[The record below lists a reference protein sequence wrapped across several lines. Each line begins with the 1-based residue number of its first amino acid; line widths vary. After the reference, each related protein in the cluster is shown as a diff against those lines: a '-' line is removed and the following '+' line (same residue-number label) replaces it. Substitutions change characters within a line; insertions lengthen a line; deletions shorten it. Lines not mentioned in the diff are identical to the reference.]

1 MRKKVKEANIV
12 ENSENITQKIENI
25 KNISNHTKT
34 REYTKNHDMKIHT
47 EDNNVSFSTNNVTN
61 NHENNSNKINRNNRN
76 IMLSIILTF
85 VACLSIFL
93 IFYKFYLKDLV
104 IETTRIEKDVTVT
117 DKGIA
122 DAVENVYDSVVVI
135 ENYVNNKVSS
145 SGTGFVFKTDDNYG
159 YILTNSHVVS
169 DSKSIYVTFTNNE
182 KVEATLLGSDD
193 YSDIAV
199 LQVDKSVVTKIA
211 EIADVS
217 TLRVGDTTFTVGAP
231 LDSSVY
237 SWTVTRGILSGKERL
252 VEVTI
257 NNSNYVMEVL
267 QTDAAINS
275 GNSGG
280 PLCNSNGEVIGI
292 TNMKIASSTIEGMGF
307 AIPIDIA
314 VKYANSIISGKSIS
328 RPYLGVSV
336 YDASNNIF
344 SNSTGIYVEYV
355 QKNSAA
361 DKAGIEK
368 GDKILKINDIDVT
381 SSAYFKYQLYKY
393 EVGDKI
399 TIIIERN
406 GNNKEINVTLGS
418 LNDVN

>member
-12 ENSENITQKIENI
+12 ENSKNTTKKIED
-25 KNISNHTKT
+25 TQ
-34 REYTKNHDMKIHT
+34 
-47 EDNNVSFSTNNVTN
+47 NVNMHAETSK
-61 NHENNSNKINRNNRN
+61 SNKIHDMNINDAENSQFFLNQNTATNHKNNSIKINKNNRN

-85 VACLSIFL
+85 IACLFMFL

-104 IETTRIEKDVTVT
+104 IETTRIEKNVTVT

-135 ENYVNNKVSS
+135 ENYINNKVSS
-145 SGTGFVFKTDDNYG
+145 SGTGFVFKTDDTYG

-169 DSKSIYVTFTNNE
+169 DSKSIYVTFTDNN

-199 LQVDKSVVTKIA
+199 LRVDKSVVTKIA

-217 TLRVGDTTFTVGAP
+217 SLRVGDTTFTVGAP

-307 AIPIDIA
+307 AIPIDTA

-336 YDASNNIF
+336 YDASSNIF
-344 SNSTGIYVEYV
+344 SNNTGIYIEYV

-361 DKAGIEK
+361 DKAGLEK
-368 GDKILKINDIDVT
+368 GDKILKINDNDIT

-399 TIIIERN
+399 TITIERD
-406 GNNKEINVTLGS
+406 GKNKEINVTLGS
-418 LNDVN
+418 SNDVN